1 MSTGTG
7 SSTIPPVAVVAVI
20 QAAPV
25 YLNLEQSLARAVD
38 LIAEAA
44 RRQAHL
50 VVFPELWLPGY
61 PAWLDVCRDVT
72 LAGYAPMKRLY
83 ARLQE
88 NSVSVPGRVAEVL
101 SEASRRHQLTL
112 VIGVQERVDGGPGRG
127 TLYNTVLTFGPR
139 GELLNRHRKLN
150 PTFNEKLL
158 WAPGDGQGM
167 RVVATPL
174 GRLGASIGSEHWMPL
189 VRQSLHAAGE
199 ELHVA
204 LWPSV
209 GELSQIASRHY
220 ALEGRCF
227 VVAAGG
233 IMRPDDL
240 PRDLELS
247 AKYLENGQPLP
258 LDGGSAV
265 IGPDG
270 QYVAGP
276 TFGSEVILLARINQE
291 RIREESL
298 ELGTPGHDARPDLF
312 DFRLRDVAGDRA
324 RNAMAAPVAA
334 DFVDESRAGKM
345 AGAPPRALHD
355 QSEQELLLS
364 SGTDGASFRVIP
376 SSRVIN
382 FDPVEP

>member
-1 MSTGTG
+1 MNPPGTPV
-7 SSTIPPVAVVAVI
+7 TPVTVVAVV

-25 YLNLEQSLARAVD
+25 WLNLEQSLARAVD

-61 PAWLDVCRDVT
+61 PAWLDLCRDVS

-88 NSVSVPGRVAEVL
+88 NSVVIPGRVTEAL
-101 SEASRRHQLTL
+101 SDVSRRHQLTL
-112 VIGVQERVDGGPGRG
+112 VIGVQERVEGGPGRG

-139 GELLNRHRKLN
+139 GELLNRHRKLS

>member
-1 MSTGTG
+1 MSSESG
-7 SSTIPPVAVVAVI
+7 SSTVSPVAVVAVI

-25 YLNLEQSLARAVD
+25 YLNLQQSLARAVE

-44 RRQAHL
+44 RRQAQL

-61 PAWLDVCRDVT
+61 PAWLDVCRDVS

-88 NSVSVPGRVAEVL
+88 NSVTIPGKVTEVL
-101 SEASRRHQLTL
+101 SEVSRRHQLTL

-139 GELLNRHRKLN
+139 GDLLNHHRKLN

-158 WAPGDGQGM
+158 WSPGDGQGM
-167 RVVATPL
+167 RVVPTPI
-174 GRLGASIGSEHWMPL
+174 GRLGGSIGSEHWMPL
-189 VRQSLHAAGE
+189 VRQSLHLAGE
-199 ELHVA
+199 EIHVA

-209 GELSQIASRHY
+209 GELNQIASRHY

-233 IMRPDDL
+233 IMRADDM

-247 AKYLENGQPLP
+247 AKYLETGQPLP

-276 TFGSEVILLARINQE
+276 TFGSEVILLARINPE
-291 RIREESL
+291 RIREEAL
-298 ELGTPGHDARPDLF
+298 EFGAPGHIARPDLF
-312 DFRLRDVAGDRA
+312 DFRLRDGHRDVMVVPSGETA
-324 RNAMAAPVAA
+324 VAA
-334 DFVDESRAGKM
+334 EEISRRGR
-345 AGAPPRALHD
+345 GREVRDHD
-355 QSEQELLLS
+355 EQELLIS
-364 SGTDGASFRVIP
+364 SGTDGASLRVVP
-376 SSRVIN
+376 SPRVIN
-382 FDPVEP
+382 FDPIEP